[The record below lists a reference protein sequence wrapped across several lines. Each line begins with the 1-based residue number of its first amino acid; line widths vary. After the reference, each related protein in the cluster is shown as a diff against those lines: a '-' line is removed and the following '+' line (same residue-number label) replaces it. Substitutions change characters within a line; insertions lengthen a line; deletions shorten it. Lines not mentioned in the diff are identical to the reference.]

1 MMQQLKLASLVFALL
16 VFIAACGAPSAP
28 AEPPPD
34 EHTQAD
40 VEEAF
45 ADYNAAT
52 AQVSGAVMQ
61 DAGVNAML
69 MMPEFEGLGMIAPMS
84 LMTLGSGAELGAQA
98 LEALSADELPRGVY
112 EFDENQFQW
121 VEIGASANLVLQWE
135 AQDFDTGAT
144 YQAELTIDWG
154 TTIDVSTRTGTAEVP
169 TDDMNVSLMVDGS
182 AAADLDLAFSW
193 YAAPACNGPIDEPDS
208 FSLNGYVGTDATI
221 EFDDVGFAVTSNS
234 MGTSG
239 EVTLADGADS
249 ASFHWDVSATGNVIR
264 DSDCYLDD
272 FEVDTG
278 SVTFGTSATSAG
290 VSTSFEFNLDF
301 DNLVF
306 DPSTGELESVDING
320 NIQIDGSTAVT
331 FNGTLDDLDSEP
343 PGANVTLTFADGTS
357 TTLKAFLEGSV
368 AAPAALEVL
377 ALIK

>member
-28 AEPPPD
+28 AEPPNG

-61 DAGVNAML
+61 VAGVNAML

-98 LEALSADELPRGVY
+98 LEALSTDELPRGVY

-154 TTIDVSTRTGTAEVP
+154 TTIDVSTPTGTAEVP
-169 TDDMNVSLMVDGS
+169 TDDMNVSLMVDGA

-193 YAAPACNGPIDEPDS
+193 YAAPTCNGPIDEPDS
-208 FSLNGYVGTDATI
+208 LSLNGYVGTDATI

-249 ASFHWDVSATGNVIR
+249 ASFHWDVSATGNVMR
-264 DSDCYLDD
+264 DSECYLDD

-301 DNLVF
+301 ANLVF

-331 FNGTLDDLDSEP
+331 FTGTLDDLDSEP

-377 ALIK
+377 SLIK